1 MSVLD
6 TFAQQW
12 QAQNGW
18 EIVAVL
24 LSIAYII
31 FAARANSLC
40 WLCAFFSTAIF
51 SVIFFDANLL
61 QESALNI
68 YYLIIAVYGWYS
80 WRFGHDNNRQ
90 KTDEQKQPE
99 ELSSH
104 QSQDRERMITRW
116 PLTRHLFWIVI
127 MAMIALLS
135 GVISDKWLQAD
146 MPYLNGFTVWFAVY
160 TTFLVA
166 RKVLENWYY
175 WMVLNPVSFYI
186 FYQQELY
193 VTCALMIVYF
203 IMSIYGLLEWK
214 KQWRQQNYEACSATA
229 AG

>member
-1 MSVLD
+1 MSVIE
-6 TFAQQW
+6 TFVQQW
-12 QAQNGW
+12 QAQNSW
-18 EIVAVL
+18 EVVAVV

-68 YYLIIAVYGWYS
+68 YYLIIAVYGWFS
-80 WRFGHDNNRQ
+80 WRFGRNQ
-90 KTDEQKQPE
+90 KGQQQHLEEQISDKQ
-99 ELSSH
+99 SKG
-104 QSQDRERMITRW
+104 ERVITRW
-116 PLTRHLFWIVI
+116 PLGRHLFWIVT
-127 MAMIALLS
+127 MAIIALLS
-135 GVISDKWLQAD
+135 GYISDKWLQAD

-193 VTCALMIVYF
+193 VTCALMVVYF
-203 IMSIYGLLEWK
+203 VMSIYGLLEWQ
-214 KQWRQQNYEACSATA
+214 KQWRQQNYEASNVTA